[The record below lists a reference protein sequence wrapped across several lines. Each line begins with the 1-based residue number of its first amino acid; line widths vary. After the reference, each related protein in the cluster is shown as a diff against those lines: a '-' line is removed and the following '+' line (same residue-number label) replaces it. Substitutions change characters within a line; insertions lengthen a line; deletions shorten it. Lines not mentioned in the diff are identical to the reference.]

1 MKLICPIS
9 HHEKK
14 TTNKL
19 CDNKPASKRCNKWR
33 FLISNLWN
41 IIALFLQFTHFVY
54 LDDLHHLLSEAAN
67 INSDRKLDVPV
78 VAPSSMCACDEMI
91 HSATTTGPPLDVDCE
106 PSRSE
111 SFDSEYD
118 VSDSE
123 NDACAS
129 DSEYHVSDSENDECD
144 SDSEYDVS
152 DSENEVCDSSSE
164 CDVSDSD
171 PDCDVSDFH

>member
-1 MKLICPIS
+1 
-9 HHEKK
+9 
-14 TTNKL
+14 
-19 CDNKPASKRCNKWR
+19 
-33 FLISNLWN
+33 
-41 IIALFLQFTHFVY
+41 
-54 LDDLHHLLSEAAN
+54 
-67 INSDRKLDVPV
+67 
-78 VAPSSMCACDEMI
+78 MI

-129 DSEYHVSDSENDECD
+129 DSEYHVSDSENDACD

-152 DSENEVCDSSSE
+152 DSENEVCDSNSE

-171 PDCDVSDFH
+171 PDCDVSDFHYDSAVNEPGNSDKDVGLLRPASSTENEIEKHKHILRLQQRLLREKRKKSKVGK

>member
-1 MKLICPIS
+1 
-9 HHEKK
+9 
-14 TTNKL
+14 
-19 CDNKPASKRCNKWR
+19 
-33 FLISNLWN
+33 
-41 IIALFLQFTHFVY
+41 
-54 LDDLHHLLSEAAN
+54 
-67 INSDRKLDVPV
+67 
-78 VAPSSMCACDEMI
+78 MCACDEMI

-129 DSEYHVSDSENDECD
+129 DSEYHASNSENDACASDSEYHASNSENDAFD
-144 SDSEYDVS
+144 SDSKYDVS
-152 DSENEVCDSSSE
+152 DSENEVCDSNSE

-171 PDCDVSDFH
+171 PDCDVSDFHYDSAVNEPGNSDRDVGLLRQHLLQKMKLRSISTFYVYSSVSLEIREKIKSWKMKSGN